1 MTFTQEFRADL
12 KEAFCTKDLRWAM
25 GWTMSTEEQLIM
37 CTMAKLPGDVERLRR
52 KQIYVLWK
60 IVAAAYTVA
69 GFVWD
74 LVVYKHPYDEM
85 FIYVTHCTRLFD
97 IFYLVTSC
105 YVAVK
110 SLKHNVQQSHFCDE
124 RGRPHWFI
132 LCVWILHDIVL
143 VCAPAVTLLFFA
155 LVYQKGQDME
165 VNAHILTT
173 VAILPDWF
181 FSQFPCRLLHVY
193 VCVTYAMV
201 YIVFSI
207 IHYATNIGNT
217 VNGTRYIYPALD
229 WGDIPLA
236 VTSCIKVVV
245 AVICLH
251 VLVLIASKV
260 TISTRN
266 KEEPDSH
273 SGDVDEFELPPV
285 KEV

>member
-1 MTFTQEFRADL
+1 M
-12 KEAFCTKDLRWAM
+12 KDLGWAM

-37 CTMAKLPGDVERLRR
+37 STMAKVPGDVEQLRS

-60 IVAAAYTVA
+60 IVAAVYTVA

-74 LVVYKHPYDEM
+74 VVIYAYQYEYM
-85 FIYVTHCTRLFD
+85 FIYVTRWTQVFD

-105 YVAVK
+105 CVSVK
-110 SLKHNVQQSHFCDE
+110 SLKHDVKQSHFCDE

-143 VCAPAVTLLFFA
+143 VCAPAVTLLFFS
-155 LVYQKGQDME
+155 LINYKGYDMDA
-165 VNAHILTT
+165 NAHILTT
-173 VAILPDWF
+173 VAILPDCF
-181 FSQFPCRLLHVY
+181 FSQFPYRLLHVY
-193 VCVTYAMV
+193 VCVTYIIV

-207 IHYATNIGNT
+207 IHYAANIGNGSG
-217 VNGTRYIYPALD
+217 GTPYIYSALD
-229 WGDIPLA
+229 WGDIPQA
-236 VTSCIKVVV
+236 VTNCIGVVIII
-245 AVICLH
+245 ICFH

-273 SGDVDEFELPPV
+273 SGDVNELELPPAEDV
-285 KEV
+285 